1 MEVPGKTRDRAQG
14 LTSSS
19 ESSKCHGVLCQPCK
33 ADGESLEADGFC
45 QNCQEYLC
53 KTCIK
58 YHRKVTVSKHHTIL
72 EKANMPK
79 NVEPQTVKQLCTET
93 CEKHKLEIIK
103 YFCSDHD
110 TVGCGN
116 CMVID
121 HKTCKVEFIPD
132 IADEFTN
139 GEDYKAILTRLEK
152 LQTKVDFKIKATGTG
167 REACA
172 KEFVFA
178 VQEIKRFRKE
188 IEDHLN
194 KMEQTILKECE
205 RLRKENVN
213 AITKNE
219 DFLKT
224 IKSELDDIAD
234 CLKSQS
240 KKTTDLFVE
249 AKQTEARL
257 SQLEQDMK
265 QNVNMVF
272 TEYKFVRNS
281 DLNAMVSGSCPLG
294 KLSLKSCSY
303 NPSKECSIAE
313 FKPVYAGEII
323 VHSNTDKEDVLIS
336 NMLLLSSDALLCVD
350 KKNNSVKVVDIKQK
364 CISSQILLNSGP
376 WDITFVATDQIAVT
390 LPGIGKICFLSVTDK
405 KLTSIR
411 EIKVNGECRGIAHYQ
426 NTLVVSFVGPPKLQI
441 LTLDGVVVRN
451 ITAGTL
457 GWPGC
462 VEVNVCGSSFFVSD
476 FYNSSLMK
484 FSFDGK
490 LLATYQDESF
500 KYPRSF
506 TVCEDGSVLV
516 CSSGNNTLHLVS
528 QDCRKI
534 KILPIE
540 KNRFDRLQSVCFNE
554 ASSTLYLSNYSGN
567 SILVYKQA

>member
-1 MEVPGKTRDRAQG
+1 MEVSGKKENRHQVQM
-14 LTSSS
+14 SSS
-19 ESSKCHGVLCQPCK
+19 GSSQSCKVCQPCK

-58 YHRKVTVSKHHTIL
+58 YHRKATLSKHHTIL
-72 EKANMPK
+72 DKSNMPK

-152 LQTKVDFKIKATGTG
+152 LQTKVDSKLMATGTG

-172 KEFVFA
+172 EEFVFA

-188 IEDHLN
+188 IEDYLN

-224 IKSELDDIAD
+224 IKSELHDIAD

-249 AKQTEARL
+249 AKQSEARL
-257 SQLEQDMK
+257 SQLEQDMN

-272 TEYKFVRNS
+272 TEYTFVRNS
-281 DLNAMVSGSCPLG
+281 DLDAMVSGSCNLG
-294 KLSLKSCSY
+294 KLSSKSSCY
-303 NPSKECSIAE
+303 NHSMECSIAE
-313 FKPVYAGEII
+313 FEPAFDSEIN
-323 VHSNTDKEDVLIS
+323 VHSNADKEDAIIS

-350 KKNNSVKVVDIKQK
+350 RKNNSVMVVDIKVK
-364 CISSQILLNSGP
+364 FISSRILLNSGP
-376 WDITFVATDQIAVT
+376 WDITFVATHQIAVT
-390 LPGIGKICFLSVTDK
+390 LPDIEKICFLSVKDK
-405 KLTSIR
+405 KLTQIR
-411 EIKVNGECRGIAHYQ
+411 EIKVNGQCRGISHYQ
-426 NTLVVSFVGPPKLQI
+426 NTLVVSFEQPSKLQI
-441 LTLDGVVVRN
+441 LTLDGEVVRN
-451 ITAGTL
+451 ITAATL

-476 FYNSSLMK
+476 YQKSSLMK

-490 LLATYQDESF
+490 LLATYKDESVQF
-500 KYPRSF
+500 PRSL
-506 TVCEDGSVLV
+506 TVCEDGTVVV
-516 CSSGNNTLHLVS
+516 CSSRNNTLHLVS

-540 KNRFDRLQSVCFNE
+540 TYRLNSLLSVCFNE
-554 ASSTLYLSNYSGN
+554 ATSTLYLSNYYGK
-567 SILVYKQA
+567 SIPVYKQA

>member
-1 MEVPGKTRDRAQG
+1 MEVPGKTRDRVQG
-14 LTSSS
+14 LTSSLG
-19 ESSKCHGVLCQPCK
+19 SSKCHGMLCQPCK

-72 EKANMPK
+72 DKANMPK
-79 NVEPQTVKQLCTET
+79 KVEPQTVKQLCTST
-93 CEKHKLEIIK
+93 CNKHKLEIIK
-103 YFCSDHD
+103 YFCRDHD

-116 CMVID
+116 CLFID
-121 HKTCKVEFIPD
+121 HKACQVEFIPD
-132 IADEFTN
+132 IADEFVN
-139 GEDYKAILTRLEK
+139 GEEYKAILVKLEK
-152 LQTKVDFKIKATGTG
+152 LQTKVDSKIMATGTDQKV
-167 REACA
+167 CA
-172 KEFVFA
+172 EEFVSA

-188 IEDHLN
+188 IEDYLN
-194 KMEQTILKECE
+194 KMEQSILKECE
-205 RLRKENVN
+205 RLRKGNES

-219 DFLKT
+219 CLLIT
-224 IKSELDDIAD
+224 IKSELDDIAE
-234 CLKSQS
+234 CLTSQS

-249 AKQTEARL
+249 AKQTETRL
-257 SQLEQDMK
+257 SDLEQDMK
-265 QNVNMVF
+265 QNVKTAF

-281 DLNAMVSGSCPLG
+281 DLNAMVTGNCPLG
-294 KLSLKSCSY
+294 KLFSKLVSY
-303 NPSKECSIAE
+303 NLSKECSIAE
-313 FKPVYAGEII
+313 FKPIFDSEII
-323 VHSNTDKEDVLIS
+323 VHSNALIS
-336 NMLLLSSDALLCVD
+336 NMLLLSPDSLLCVD
-350 KKNNSVKVVDIKQK
+350 NANTSVKVVDIKQK
-364 CISSQILLNSGP
+364 SISSQILLKIRP

-390 LPGIGKICFLSVTDK
+390 LPVIEKIHFLSVTDK

-441 LTLDGVVVRN
+441 LTLEGVIVRD

-476 FYNSSLMK
+476 HYNSSLMK

-500 KYPRSF
+500 QRPRSL

-516 CSSGNNTLHLVS
+516 CSSGNETLHLVS

-534 KILPIE
+534 KILPI
-540 KNRFDRLQSVCFNE
+540 KTDRLKALQSVCFND
-554 ASSTLYLSNYSGN
+554 ATSTLYLCNYYGN